1 MHSLNGYNFFYS
13 TCRET
18 LPHSQNGAIALSKQS
33 RASQNL
39 PPLINSSLHVRQK
52 VLDARPH
59 LLAGRPDLVRRQ
71 HEAVPARVAQLR
83 RERVLRAHDV
93 VRVVDRAARGLVDGL
108 ADGAVLTAK
117 KKKSSVSTL
126 GKREEGAIFLQLR
139 AMHSLDG
146 GHGAGVDALELGVG
160 RGERVARV
168 AVRRHP
174 QLRVRVP
181 VHVHLDALAVA
192 DGAREGGEPG
202 PLGGAEGGG
211 ACGKELASCSLG
223 KFVIG
228 MIFLPLKVSSQG
240 LVDEPPATLQPVAQ
254 LRLMSVPMQL
264 LPETGCLFLRQRRVL
279 VCV

>member
-117 KKKSSVSTL
+117 KKKSRQFQHW
-126 GKREEGAIFLQLR
+126 GKEKRVQFSYNCVPCTASM
-139 AMHSLDG
+139 A
-146 GHGAGVDALELGVG
+146 ATAPALTRWSSEL
-160 RGERVARV
+160 
-168 AVRRHP
+168 
-174 QLRVRVP
+174 
-181 VHVHLDALAVA
+181 
-192 DGAREGGEPG
+192 
-202 PLGGAEGGG
+202 AEGS
-211 ACGKELASCSLG
+211 ESH
-223 KFVIG
+223 V
-228 MIFLPLKVSSQG
+228 
-240 LVDEPPATLQPVAQ
+240 
-254 LRLMSVPMQL
+254 
-264 LPETGCLFLRQRRVL
+264 
-279 VCV
+279 